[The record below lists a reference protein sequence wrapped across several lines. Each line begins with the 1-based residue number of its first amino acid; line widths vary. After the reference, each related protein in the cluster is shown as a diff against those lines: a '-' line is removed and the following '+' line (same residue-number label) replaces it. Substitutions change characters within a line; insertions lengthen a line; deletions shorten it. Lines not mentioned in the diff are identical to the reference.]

1 MERTMSPAV
10 PAKPILKLIG
20 WRTVAACGLPVWAF
34 LLGMLLSPR
43 PAWLANAAPAGGGN
57 EDTGVAIAPMPR
69 EIVIRH
75 AGPEVV
81 TMPLVVPVPVPTE
94 PIGFVAAGAD
104 DRLPASE
111 LLPADRCKSYDTKL
125 RFHPTL
131 ADAADE
137 ARKARKM
144 LFVLHIS
151 GDFEDPGFT

>member
-1 MERTMSPAV
+1 MSSAGPI
-10 PAKPILKLIG
+10 KPFWKLID
-20 WRTVAACGLPVWAF
+20 WRIVAACGLPVWAF
-34 LLGMLLSPR
+34 LLGMLFSPR
-43 PAWLANAAPAGGGN
+43 PAWLAHAAPAMGG
-57 EDTGVAIAPMPR
+57 EPEKGVAIAPMPR
-69 EIVIRH
+69 EIVIRQ

-81 TMPLVVPVPVPTE
+81 SVPLVVPVPVPTE
-94 PIGFVAAGAD
+94 PIGFVAAAAD
-104 DRLPASE
+104 NKLPASE

-137 ARKARKM
+137 ARKSRKM